1 VATGSCI
8 FAALL
13 TDSAAA
19 PAVERRA
26 QRLRGFYALEDLT
39 LVRANPHAVVG
50 RLGSRSAPDQGMFVW
65 GEPLPA
71 GLSPIDAPDDE
82 LRRVPGVYAAFAWG
96 QERLRIIGSAGGPAT
111 LYAAT
116 GDGVRAISTHAVAA
130 AVIAGLEPRVDESA
144 VAEFI
149 ALDYV
154 GGERTLVA
162 GVEALPA
169 AADIRPDGERSW
181 WPARE
186 RWAPVADAY
195 VHTEHALLSTLSER
209 TRDRNIGL
217 ALTGG
222 LDSTVGAIAL
232 RELDVKPLAFTWGD
246 PDWPDPRG
254 AARTAA
260 TLGFEHV
267 VLETSPIIDADCL
280 AVLERAV
287 RWSDGVTAL
296 SAVERVWPDGCDAFA
311 GGMGGET
318 GRAFYYDAWSA
329 LLIPRPRPDEL
340 ARRLGARGRLRG
352 AHEEVV
358 AALEQTV
365 RGWVDEALD
374 LGARGW
380 NALDVLYTEQRVRRW
395 GRSQIPPLEQ
405 DLVLLFTPTQIAR
418 GLASLPVRERIRDGF
433 HRRFLT
439 DRGLPP
445 APADVPDPGAVSV
458 AARRLQHRLR
468 RRAAPA
474 APQPDAVD
482 LLMKHVW
489 DERPQTG
496 DWVREDALRDPLIS
510 GTLGADWA
518 EATARGFAEGRART
532 TERALRAAGVV
543 AFDRAL
549 AGLR

>member
-1 VATGSCI
+1 MATGSCI

-13 TDSAAA
+13 TDSEAAA
-19 PAVERRA
+19 EVERRA
-26 QRLRGFYALEDLT
+26 ERLRAFYALDQLV
-39 LVRANPHAVVG
+39 LVRPNPRAVIG
-50 RLGSRSAPDQGMFVW
+50 RLSSHGGRDDSAFVW

-71 GLSPIDAPDDE
+71 GFSLIDATDGA
-82 LRRVPGVYAAFAWG
+82 LRRIPGIYAAFAWEH
-96 QERLRIIGSAGGPAT
+96 ERLRVVGSAGGPAT
-111 LYAAT
+111 LYAAS
-116 GDGVRAISTHAVAA
+116 GAGVRAISTHAVAA
-130 AVIAGLEPRVDESA
+130 AVIAGLEPRVDEAA
-144 VAEFI
+144 VAQFI

-169 AADIRPDGERSW
+169 AADVRPDGERSW
-181 WPARE
+181 WPARD

-195 VHTEHALLSTLSER
+195 AHTEHALLSTLSDR
-209 TRDRNIGL
+209 THGRKLGL

-222 LDSTVGAIAL
+222 LDSTVGAVAL
-232 RELDVKPLAFTWGD
+232 HELDVRPLAFTWGD
-246 PDWPDPRG
+246 PDWPDARG

-267 VLETSPIIDADCL
+267 VLETSPIVDADCL

-358 AALEQTV
+358 AALEETV

-380 NALDVLYTEQRVRRW
+380 NALDVLYTEQRVRHW
-395 GRSQIPPLEQ
+395 GRSQIPLLDQ
-405 DLVLLFTPTQIAR
+405 DLILLFTPTEIAR
-418 GLASLPVRERIRDGF
+418 GLASMPVRERIRDGF
-433 HRRFLT
+433 HRRFLA

-445 APADVPDPGAVSV
+445 TPTDVPDPGAISL
-458 AARRLQHRLR
+458 AARRLQHRVR
-468 RRAAPA
+468 RRSAPA

-489 DERPQTG
+489 DERPETSA
-496 DWVREDALRDPLIS
+496 WVREDALRDPLITA
-510 GTLGADWA
+510 TLGAKWA
-518 EATARGFAEGRART
+518 ESTGSGFAEGRART
-532 TERALRAAGVV
+532 AERALRAAAIV

-549 AGLR
+549 DGLR